1 MAKVKE
7 TEIPS
12 INLLG
17 SGTILKGDIQLNGD
31 FRIDGTLVGIIDCK
45 GKIVVG
51 SSGVIEGEIRCQNA
65 DFSGKVKAK
74 VKVAHLLTL
83 KESAQF
89 SGEVVTN
96 KLAIEPGARFSGSCQ
111 MEGPSKDKKSVE
123 NIENIRS
130 EEKS

>member
-7 TEIPS
+7 TEMPS

-17 SGTILKGDIQLNGD
+17 SGTTLKGDIRLNGD
-31 FRIDGTLVGIIDCK
+31 LRIDGTLVGIIDCK

-51 SSGVIEGEIRCQNA
+51 SSGVIEGEIICQNA

-74 VKVAHLLTL
+74 VKVAELLTL

-89 SGEVVTN
+89 SGEIVTN
-96 KLAIEPGARFSGSCQ
+96 KLAIEPGAKFSGSCQ
-111 MEGPSKDKKSVE
+111 MEGLSGDKKLIE
-123 NIENIRS
+123 NIENIRA
-130 EEKS
+130 EEKP